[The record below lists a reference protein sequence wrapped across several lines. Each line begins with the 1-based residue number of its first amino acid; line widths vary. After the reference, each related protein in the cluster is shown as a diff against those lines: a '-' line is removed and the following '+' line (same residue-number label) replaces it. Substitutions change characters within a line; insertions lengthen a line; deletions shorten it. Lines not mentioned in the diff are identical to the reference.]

1 MVDGKRSKKVIYPS
15 LPDGYYNYGNALFP
29 VDIDFCR
36 KTSGAV
42 KSPSP
47 NYKQK
52 TCDDY
57 PCVEKTLATTKTSA
71 TNAVLVLSTWNA
83 ANKPMVIGWNGKLGK

>member
-1 MVDGKRSKKVIYPS
+1 MYPP

-29 VDIDFCR
+29 VDSDFCR
-36 KTSGAV
+36 KTWGAV

-47 NYKQK
+47 
-52 TCDDY
+52 
-57 PCVEKTLATTKTSA
+57 ATTTSSA

-83 ANKPMVIGWNGKLGK
+83 HISSGPYANKPMVIGWNGKFIWGNNEMN

>member
-1 MVDGKRSKKVIYPS
+1 MYPP

-29 VDIDFCR
+29 VDSDFCR
-36 KTSGAV
+36 KTWGAV

-47 NYKQK
+47 
-52 TCDDY
+52 
-57 PCVEKTLATTKTSA
+57 ATTTSSA

-83 ANKPMVIGWNGKLGK
+83 ANKPMVISWNGKLGISSWEIIK